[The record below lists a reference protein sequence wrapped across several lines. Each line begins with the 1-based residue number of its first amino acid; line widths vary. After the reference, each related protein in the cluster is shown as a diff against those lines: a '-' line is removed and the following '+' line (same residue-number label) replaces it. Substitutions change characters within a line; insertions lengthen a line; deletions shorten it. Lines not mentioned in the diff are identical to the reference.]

1 MLLGDISK
9 SNGSEK
15 MNNKVSII
23 GAGMTGATTAHWL
36 AEREVAD
43 LVLVDIVEG
52 MPQGKALDLQESLPV
67 VGKDVQ
73 VTGSNSF
80 EATAGSDI
88 IVITAGLPRKPG
100 MSRDDLLSANAEIV
114 SNSTRESLKYSP
126 EAIFI
131 VLTNPLDTMAYLT
144 MKVGGLPPERVI
156 GQAGILDSARMRA
169 FVAMELGVSVE
180 NINCYVLG
188 GHGDDMVP
196 LVRHSNVAGVP
207 LNEMLPKDKLEA
219 IVERTRKGGGEI
231 VSLLKTG
238 SAFYAPGAA
247 VAQIVESILKDK
259 NLIVPAAAYM
269 QGEYGLKDIFFGV
282 PVQLGRE
289 GAIKIIEYELNE
301 EELAA
306 LNNSAEAVKQ
316 TIAALSSLVEF

>member
-1 MLLGDISK
+1 
-9 SNGSEK
+9 

-36 AEREVAD
+36 AEREIAD
-43 LVLVDIVEG
+43 IVLVDIVEG

-67 VGKDVQ
+67 IGKDVE

-114 SNSTRESLKYSP
+114 RNATQESLKYSP
-126 EAIFI
+126 DAIFV
-131 VLTNPLDTMAYLT
+131 VLTNPLDTMAYLA
-144 MKVGGLPPERVI
+144 MKVGELPPERVI

-169 FVAMELGVSVE
+169 FVAMELGISVE

-207 LNEMLPKDKLEA
+207 LNELLPADRLDA

-247 VAQIVESILKDK
+247 VAQMVESILKDK

-269 QGEYGLKDIFFGV
+269 QGEYGLHDIFFGV
-282 PVQLGRE
+282 PVQLSRE
-289 GAIKIIEYELNE
+289 GAVKIIEYQLDEQEQAELKK
-301 EELAA
+301 
-306 LNNSAEAVKQ
+306 SAEAVGQ
-316 TIAALSSLVEF
+316 TIAALKSLVEF